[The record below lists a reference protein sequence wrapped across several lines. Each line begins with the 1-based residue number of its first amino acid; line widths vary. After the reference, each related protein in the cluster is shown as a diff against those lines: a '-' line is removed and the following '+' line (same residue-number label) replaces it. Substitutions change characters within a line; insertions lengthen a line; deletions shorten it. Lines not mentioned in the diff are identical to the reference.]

1 MANYFNILN
10 TLKLH
15 LDNDPFIT
23 SVTEGDIFQV
33 DLGKQTLFPLAHI
46 MVNTATFE
54 GNVLRFNITLM
65 VMDIANISKDEIT
78 NVFLGNNNEQ
88 EILNTTLSVLNRA
101 YEVLR
106 RGDLYSSNFQV
117 DGNPSCEPF
126 TERFENY
133 LAGWAMTFDVLVANT
148 MTIC

>member
-1 MANYFNILN
+1 MANYFNILD
-10 TLKLH
+10 TLKNH

-78 NVFLGNNNEQ
+78 DIFLGNNNEQ

-101 YEVLR
+101 YEILR
-106 RGDLYSSNFQV
+106 RGDLYSDNFQV

>member
-1 MANYFNILN
+1 MANYFNILD
-10 TLKLH
+10 TLKAH
-15 LDNDPFIT
+15 LDSDPFIT
-23 SVTEGDIFQV
+23 TVTEGDIFQV

-65 VMDIANISKDEIT
+65 VMDIADISKDEVASI
-78 NVFLGNNNEQ
+78 FLGNNNEQ

-106 RGDLYSSNFQV
+106 RGDLYSNNFQV
-117 DGNPSCEPF
+117 DGNPTCEPF

-133 LAGWAMTFDVLVANT
+133 LAGWAMTFDVLVANN

>member
-1 MANYFNILN
+1 MANYFNILD
-10 TLKLH
+10 TLKDH

-65 VMDIANISKDEIT
+65 VMDIANISKDEVT
-78 NVFLGNNNEQ
+78 DVFLGNNNEQ

-106 RGDLYSSNFQV
+106 RGDLYSNNFQV

>member
-1 MANYFNILN
+1 MANYFNILD
-10 TLKLH
+10 TLKAH
-15 LDNDPFIT
+15 LDGDPFIT
-23 SVTEGDIFQV
+23 TVTEGDIFQV

-65 VMDIANISKDEIT
+65 VMDIADISKDEVASI
-78 NVFLGNNNEQ
+78 FLGNNNEQ

-106 RGDLYSSNFQV
+106 RGDLYSNNFQV
-117 DGNPSCEPF
+117 DGNPTCEPF

-133 LAGWAMTFDVLVANT
+133 LAGWAMTFDVLVANN

>member
-1 MANYFNILN
+1 MANYFNILD
-10 TLKLH
+10 TLKAH

-65 VMDIANISKDEIT
+65 VMDIADISKDEVT
-78 NVFLGNNNEQ
+78 SAFLGNNNEQ

-106 RGDLYSSNFQV
+106 RGDLYSDNFQV

>member
-1 MANYFNILN
+1 MANYFNILD
-10 TLKLH
+10 TLKAH
-15 LDNDPFIT
+15 LDSDPFIT
-23 SVTEGDIFQV
+23 TVTEGDIFQV

-65 VMDIANISKDEIT
+65 VMDIADISKDEVASI
-78 NVFLGNNNEQ
+78 FLGNNNEQ

-106 RGDLYSSNFQV
+106 RGDLYSNNFQV

-133 LAGWAMTFDVLVANT
+133 LAGWAMTFDVLVANN

>member
-1 MANYFNILN
+1 MANYFNILD
-10 TLKLH
+10 TLKDH
-15 LDNDPFIT
+15 LDNDPFMT

-65 VMDIANISKDEIT
+65 VMDIANISKDEVT
-78 NVFLGNNNEQ
+78 DVFLGNNNEQ

-106 RGDLYSSNFQV
+106 RGELYSSNFQV

>member
-1 MANYFNILN
+1 MANYFNILD

-78 NVFLGNNNEQ
+78 DVFLGNNNEQ

-106 RGDLYSSNFQV
+106 RGDLYSNNFQV

>member
-1 MANYFNILN
+1 MANYFNILD
-10 TLKLH
+10 TLKNH

-23 SVTEGDIFQV
+23 TVTEGDIFQV

-65 VMDIANISKDEIT
+65 VMDIADISKNEIT
-78 NVFLGNNNEQ
+78 DIFLGNNNEQ
-88 EILNTTLSVLNRA
+88 EILNTTLSVTNRL
-101 YEVLR
+101 YEMLR
-106 RGDLYSSNFQV
+106 RGDLYSDNFMV
-117 DGNPSCEPF
+117 DGNPTCEPF

>member
-1 MANYFNILN
+1 MANYFNILD
-10 TLKLH
+10 TLKGH

-23 SVTEGDIFQV
+23 TVTEGDIFQV

-65 VMDIANISKDEIT
+65 VMDIADISKNEASSI
-78 NVFLGNNNEQ
+78 FLGNNNEQ

-106 RGDLYSSNFQV
+106 RGDLYSDNFQV

-133 LAGWAMTFDVLVANT
+133 LAGWAMTFDVLVGNT

>member
-1 MANYFNILN
+1 MANYFNILD
-10 TLKLH
+10 TLKGH

-23 SVTEGDIFQV
+23 TVTEGDIFQV

-65 VMDIANISKDEIT
+65 VMDIADISKNEPSTI
-78 NVFLGNNNEQ
+78 FLGNNNEQ

-106 RGDLYSSNFQV
+106 RGDLYSDNFQV

>member
-1 MANYFNILN
+1 MANYFNILD
-10 TLKLH
+10 TLKGH

-23 SVTEGDIFQV
+23 TVTEGDIFQV

-65 VMDIANISKDEIT
+65 VMDIADISKNEASTI
-78 NVFLGNNNEQ
+78 FLGNNNEQ

-106 RGDLYSSNFQV
+106 RGDLYSDNFQV
-117 DGNPSCEPF
+117 DGNPNCEPF

-133 LAGWAMTFDVLVANT
+133 LAGWAMTFDVLVGNT

>member
-1 MANYFNILN
+1 MANYFNILD
-10 TLKLH
+10 TLKGH
-15 LDNDPFIT
+15 LDSDPFIT
-23 SVTEGDIFQV
+23 TVTEGDIFQV

-65 VMDIANISKDEIT
+65 VMDIADISKNEAATI
-78 NVFLGNNNEQ
+78 FLGNNNEQ

-106 RGDLYSSNFQV
+106 RGDLYSDNFQV

>member
-1 MANYFNILN
+1 MANYFNILD
-10 TLKLH
+10 TLKGH

-23 SVTEGDIFQV
+23 TVTEGDIFQV

-65 VMDIANISKDEIT
+65 VMDIADISKNEPSTI
-78 NVFLGNNNEQ
+78 FLGNNNEQ

-106 RGDLYSSNFQV
+106 RGDLYSDNFQV

-133 LAGWAMTFDVLVANT
+133 LAGWAMTFDVLVGNT

>member
-1 MANYFNILN
+1 MANYFNILD
-10 TLKLH
+10 TLKAH

-65 VMDIANISKDEIT
+65 VMDIADISKNEVT
-78 NVFLGNNNEQ
+78 SAFLGNNNEQ

-106 RGDLYSSNFQV
+106 RGDLYSDNFQV

>member
-1 MANYFNILN
+1 MANYFNILD
-10 TLKLH
+10 TLKGH

-23 SVTEGDIFQV
+23 TVTEGDIFQV

-65 VMDIANISKDEIT
+65 VMDIADISKNEAATI
-78 NVFLGNNNEQ
+78 FLGNNNEQ

-106 RGDLYSSNFQV
+106 RGDLYSDNFQV